1 MKLAAR
7 LAPRRRMTLLPLIAA
22 TFFMVSGGP
31 YGLEEI
37 VQKSGYSRSI
47 LILLLTP
54 IIWSWPVAL
63 IVGELSAA
71 LPEEGGYYAWV
82 RRALGPFW
90 GFQEAWL
97 SLVASIFDMAI
108 YPTIFLLYLGQLWP
122 SAVAGHRY
130 IIVGGLVVVVSALWN
145 IAGIKAVGDGAST
158 MMFILLAPFAV
169 LAAVCLL
176 RGPIVPASNT
186 PVEGVNLLGG
196 IVIAMWNYMGW
207 DNASTVAGEVHN
219 PQRNYPLA
227 LFGALALIA
236 TCYIIPVAT

>member
-37 VQKSGYSRSI
+37 VQKSGYSHSI

-54 IIWSWPVAL
+54 IIWSLPTVL
-63 IVGELSAA
+63 MIGELAAA

-97 SLVASIFDMAI
+97 SLVASVFDMAI
-108 YPTIFLLYLGQLWP
+108 YPTLFTLYLGRLFP
-122 SAVAGHRY
+122 V
-130 IIVGGLVVVVSALWN
+130 L
-145 IAGIKAVGDGAST
+145 AVGQRPFALGAAMIAVCATWIVRSARSIGWGALVMT
-158 MMFILLAPFAV
+158 VALLAPFAI
-169 LAAVCLL
+169 LGACALGHPAD
-176 RGPIVPASNT
+176 GPSPPAS
-186 PVEGVNLLGG
+186 LGG
-196 IVIAMWNYMGW
+196 LW
-207 DNASTVAGEVHN
+207 
-219 PQRNYPLA
+219 
-227 LFGALALIA
+227 
-236 TCYIIPVAT
+236 